1 MAFNNNANN
10 PILPFRPNLCQPAH
24 QELMSR
30 EMDLGLNDV
39 WESLRQL
46 AKMKM

>member
-1 MAFNNNANN
+1 MAFNNNAKN